1 MHTIIKRIM
10 DVIFSF
16 ISLIILLPLFIP
28 IILLLILTAQGEVL
42 YFQER
47 LGYKNKLFQ
56 ISQSAT
62 MVKISLQMGPGF
74 ITLKGDFRVTKVGAF
89 LRKTKINKLTQI
101 INILK
106 GDISFVGPRPLL
118 LTSFE

>member
-28 IILLLILTAQGEVL
+28 IILLLILTAEGEVL

-56 ISQSAT
+56 IWKFET

-89 LRKTKINKLTQI
+89 LRKTKINKLPQI

>member
-56 ISQSAT
+56 TSQSAT

>member
-1 MHTIIKRIM
+1 MYTIVKRIM

-28 IILLLILTAQGEVL
+28 IILLLILTAEGEVL